1 MPLLCDGNISI
12 HAAREG
18 GDHCGFFFLIRQPI
32 SIHAAREGG
41 DPQDRDRRCSVRIS
55 IHAAREG
62 GDQHDLLSFL
72 ITFYFNPRRP

>member
-1 MPLLCDGNISI
+1 MKAATLGIGGLL
-12 HAAREG
+12 
-18 GDHCGFFFLIRQPI
+18 FLDFI